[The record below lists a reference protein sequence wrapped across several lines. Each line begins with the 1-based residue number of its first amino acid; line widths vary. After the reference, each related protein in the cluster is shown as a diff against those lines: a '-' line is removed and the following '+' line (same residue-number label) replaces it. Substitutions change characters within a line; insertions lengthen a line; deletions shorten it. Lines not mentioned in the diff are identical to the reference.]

1 MTIKEL
7 IQKALKGEPLNL
19 TDEERKQ
26 WEAYDPDA
34 ANKSAIDAAAAGARR
49 KAEEELSK
57 IRKELEAAN
66 EKATGLETENAQ
78 LKKSLGDNQKLGNAE
93 VESLKKQ
100 MEAFKK
106 ERDEEKA
113 ARAKLE
119 KNQRIDALIAKAGF
133 KYADGFDSSIINGS
147 LHAQLEGL
155 DDDGLKDIEEASSP
169 FESARHGS
177 LFKTHR
183 EKWKGALLDESG
195 RGSGSPI
202 TGNSDGGYDGRNPW
216 KKDTWNRT
224 RQLEIGAKD
233 AALAKKLQSEAGYE
247 PLAF

>member
-7 IQKALKGEPLNL
+7 IQKALKGETL
-19 TDEERKQ
+19 TDDERNQ
-26 WEAYDPDA
+26 LGAYDPDQ
-34 ANKSAIDAAAAGARR
+34 ANKAAIDSAAAGARR
-49 KAEEELSK
+49 KAEEELAK

-93 VESLKKQ
+93 VENLKKQ
-100 MEAFKK
+100 MELFKK

-113 ARAKLE
+113 ARAALE

-133 KYADGFDSSIINGS
+133 KYAEGFDSAIINGA
-147 LHAQLEGL
+147 LHAQLAEL
-155 DDDGLKDIEEASSP
+155 DDNGLKDIETASTP

-195 RGSGSPI
+195 RGSGNPQ
-202 TGNSDGGYDGRNPW
+202 TGSAGDRYDGVNPW
-216 KKDTWNRT
+216 KKDTRNST
-224 RQLEIGAKD
+224 RQLEIEAKD
-233 AALAKKLQSEAGYE
+233 PALAAQLKKEAGVQ
-247 PLAF
+247 PPAF